1 MANQFLTPALRTS
14 VDSLRR
20 TTREKEP
27 YMKLS
32 VLVMLD
38 EGENFERIALILGIS
53 EGTVRNCKHKYEAEG
68 FPKYLDR
75 HFVPYSGKLSAESL
89 TAVDAEVSNGLY
101 TTSLQVVD
109 YIERTFGQKYSESA
123 VRAILHKLDF
133 VHKKTSEVPSKFDEA
148 QQDAFLEQLK
158 PFLNEISEKEAIFFT
173 DAMHPQH
180 NTRSS
185 YAWVK
190 KGQEKVIPTNTGRR
204 RININGAMNAHN
216 PEETIIVEADTIN
229 AQATIQ
235 LYQKV
240 QEMNLDKHTIFMI
253 CDNARYYYNAELK
266 AWLDKNPR
274 IVQIFLP
281 PYSPNLNLI
290 ERLWKFLRKKVINTT
305 YYPDFKDFRT
315 AVLQFFEN
323 IKQYKTELKSLI
335 SFNFQRLTKPVVAQ

>member
-290 ERLWKFLRKKVINTT
+290 ERLWKLLRKKVINTV
-305 YYPDFKDFRT
+305 YYPDFKDFRG
-315 AVLQFFEN
+315 AVLGFFEN
-323 IKQYKTELKSLI
+323 IEQYKTELKSLI
-335 SFNFQRLTKPVVAQ
+335 TFNFQRLSMPVVAQ

>member
-1 MANQFLTPALRTS
+1 MTNQYLTLAS
-14 VDSLRR
+14 R
-20 TTREKEP
+20 TTVEEMRKRCRDKDG

-32 VLVMLD
+32 VLVLLD
-38 EGENFERIALILGIS
+38 EGKGYEEISVLLGIS
-53 EGTVRNCKHKYEAEG
+53 QGTVRNCKHKYESDG
-68 FPKYLDR
+68 LTKYLDR
-75 HFVPYSGKLSAESL
+75 HYIPYSGKMSKEEMA
-89 TAVDAEVSNGLY
+89 TVDAEVSSGLY
-101 TTSLQVVD
+101 TTSLQVAD
-109 YIERTFGQKYSESA
+109 YIEQTFGHKYSESA

-148 QQDAFLEQLK
+148 EQDAFLEQLK
-158 PFLNEISEKEAIFFT
+158 PFLNEIGKNEAVFFT

-185 YAWVK
+185 YAWIK

-204 RININGAMNAHN
+204 RINVNGAMNAHN

-229 AQATIQ
+229 AQATIE

-240 QEMNLDKHTIFMI
+240 QQMNLDKHTIFMI
-253 CDNARYYYNAELK
+253 CDNARYYYNTELK

-290 ERLWKFLRKKVINTT
+290 ERLWKFLRKKVINTV
-305 YYPDFKDFRT
+305 YYPDFKDFRR
-315 AVLQFFEN
+315 AVLGFFEN
-323 IKQYKTELKSLI
+323 IEQYKTELKSLI
-335 SFNFQRLTKPVVAQ
+335 SFNFQRLSKPVVAQ